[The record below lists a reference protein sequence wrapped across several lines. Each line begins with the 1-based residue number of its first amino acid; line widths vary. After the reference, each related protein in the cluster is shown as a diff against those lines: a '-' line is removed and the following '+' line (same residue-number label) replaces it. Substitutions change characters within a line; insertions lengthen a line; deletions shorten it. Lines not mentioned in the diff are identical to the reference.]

1 MLQIAGHSF
10 PPGAQVRFR
19 FLLPHLFAIHHE
31 ALSDGQTG
39 HGRFFGKRRKEKR
52 KKKILTK
59 TKY

>member
-39 HGRFFGKRRKEKR
+39 HGRFLEKEEKKKEKR
-52 KKKILTK
+52 KS
-59 TKY
+59 